1 MKECIES
8 FGNELIGC
16 LNAVYNGS
24 KKMEL
29 AEIIA
34 NNGVKKCT
42 LLIKD
47 AKNDNIRQMI
57 YLDGLFKSFVSN
69 KCCLSD
75 VVSYLKFMIEENEDI
90 YDSIASKSFEGVKE
104 SIVFRLINRD
114 MNETFLNLVPYKEYM
129 DLAVVFYML
138 NENEQGMKGMMA
150 ITHKMM
156 ERWGTDVDTLYGLA
170 LDNTPEK
177 FGLEMYSMGQVIE
190 RMARLEDDEE
200 ELDLLIE
207 DMKKDEDKMYVMTNT
222 AKRYGASTILY
233 PNVLKQAAEMLED
246 DIVVILG
253 SVHDVFVM
261 RLSDLKGWH
270 NLNFIISSINRDSLL
285 EEDVLSDQAYV
296 YRRVLGKLEYLS
308 ED

>member
-1 MKECIES
+1 MKKCIES

-16 LNAVYNGS
+16 LNAVYNES

-29 AEIIA
+29 AESTA

-47 AKNDNIRQMI
+47 AKSDNIRQMI
-57 YLDGLFKSFVSN
+57 YLDGLFESFVSN
-69 KCCLSD
+69 ECCLSD
-75 VVSYLKFMIEENEDI
+75 VVSYLKFMIEQNENV
-90 YDSIASKSFEGVKE
+90 YNVFSSKSFEDAKG

-129 DLAVVFYML
+129 NLAVVFYML
-138 NENEQGMKGMMA
+138 SENEQGIKGMMA
-150 ITHKMM
+150 ITNQMM
-156 ERWGTDVDTLYGLA
+156 ERWDTDVDTLYGLA
-170 LDNTPEK
+170 LDNTPKK
-177 FGLEMYSMGQVIE
+177 FGLELNAMTQVLE
-190 RMARLEDDEE
+190 EMARLEDSK
-200 ELDLLIE
+200 ELRLLVE
-207 DMKKDEDKMYVMTNT
+207 HMKKEREIMYVMTNT
-222 AKRYGASTILY
+222 ARCYGASTILY

-253 SVHDVFVM
+253 SVHEVYLV
-261 RLSDLKGWH
+261 RLSVLRKGH
-270 NLNFIISSINRDSLL
+270 NMDFIISSVNREAVF
-285 EEDVLSDQAYV
+285 EEDVLSNRAYV